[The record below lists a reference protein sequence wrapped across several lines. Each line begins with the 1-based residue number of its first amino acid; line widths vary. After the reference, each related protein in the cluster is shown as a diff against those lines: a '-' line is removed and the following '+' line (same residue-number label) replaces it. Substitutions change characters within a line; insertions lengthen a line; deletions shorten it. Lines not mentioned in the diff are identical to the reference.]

1 MLGQPGALAE
11 ASRSL
16 DLLLETYGERPPAM
30 AWYLA
35 TAVLR
40 RAPRPFRYFDDDWPE
55 RVERMI
61 DTAEEAAS
69 L

>member
-1 MLGQPGALAE
+1 MAPQLGYV
-11 ASRSL
+11 RSL

-30 AWYLA
+30 SWYLA
-35 TAVLR
+35 TTFLR
-40 RAPRPFRYFDDDWPE
+40 QAPRPFRYSDDDGPE